1 MSLEE
6 LGWDE
11 ARQAQFLQ
19 FAQQGLLPG
28 RIVSEHRS
36 HVQVATVA
44 GEIPAEIPG
53 RLWHELEVRSDMPGV
68 GDFVALSPGD
78 GQSPAV
84 VEALLPRT
92 SALIRQ
98 AAGERRPQL
107 IAANVDIVMIVTGLD
122 GDFSAKRI
130 ERYLM
135 LVREGGADP
144 VIVLNKADVGV
155 GLESAEAELDRIAP
169 NVPRHIISAHRRE
182 DLAVLERY
190 FNGGRT
196 IALVGSSGVGK
207 STLTNQF
214 LGRDAQATQTVSAH
228 DNRGRHTTTHRELF
242 KRPGGGAVMDT
253 PGMGGLQLWQTDDE
267 PEPEDDFAD
276 IDALAAQCKFRNCAH
291 ESEPKCAVRAAMASG
306 ELCAERLEK
315 YRAEIG

>member
-6 LGWDE
+6 LGWDDQRWE
-11 ARQAQFLQ
+11 QFET
-19 FAQQGLLPG
+19 FAQAGLLPG

-36 HVQVATVA
+36 HVQVATETGDVS
-44 GEIPAEIPG
+44 AEIPG
-53 RLWHELEVRSDMPGV
+53 RMWHELKLRSDMPGV

-78 GQSPAV
+78 GQAPAV
-84 VEALLPRT
+84 VEAVLPRS

-122 GDFSAKRI
+122 GDFSAERV

-135 LVREGGADP
+135 LVREGGAEP
-144 VIVLNKADVGV
+144 VIVLNKADVGT
-155 GLESAEAELDRIAP
+155 GLEVAEAELEAIAP
-169 NVPRHIISAHRRE
+169 NVPRHVMSAHRSG
-182 DLAVLERY
+182 DMALLEKY

-207 STLTNQF
+207 STLTNKL
-214 LGRDAQATQTVSAH
+214 LGREAQVTQTVSEH

-242 KRPGGGAVMDT
+242 KRPGGGAIMDT

-267 PEPEDDFAD
+267 VEPEDDFAD
-276 IDALAAQCKFRNCAH
+276 IEELAAQCKFRNCAH
-291 ESEPKCAVRAAMASG
+291 ESEPKCAVRAAVASG
-306 ELCAERLEK
+306 DLPPGRVQK
-315 YRAEIG
+315 YRAEVG